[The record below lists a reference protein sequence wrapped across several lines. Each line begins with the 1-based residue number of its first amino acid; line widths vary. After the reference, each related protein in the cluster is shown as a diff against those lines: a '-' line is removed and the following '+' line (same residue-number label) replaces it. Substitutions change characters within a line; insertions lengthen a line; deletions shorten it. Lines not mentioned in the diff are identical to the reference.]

1 MASMADTAFTIRPLD
16 ESDLGEWLRLRLL
29 LWDETSEDDH
39 KAEMVDIIEHA
50 DSQLVVVADI
60 GGGRLVG
67 FLEASIRSHVEDCE
81 TENVG
86 YLEGWYVE
94 EDYRRMGIGADLVKY
109 AERWA
114 AQKGSTEMASDAEI
128 DNIVSLQAHVNLGY
142 NETSRLV
149 HLRKE
154 LK

>member
-1 MASMADTAFTIRPLD
+1 MADTAFTIRPLD